1 MKETIPL
8 SRIHLILS
16 SLFIFGQTT
25 LAENKS
31 GWIEIFN
38 GEDLTGWKANILPES
53 FTVEDGLLKAHC
65 KDPAKCKSH
74 LFFVGDKGDEFVLFK
89 NFEFEASV
97 LCEANSN
104 SGVFIHTDEE
114 IRDDKHHLKNGYEV
128 QINSKAREKRK
139 TGSLYEIVD
148 LDDSPVQEATWFKLN
163 IKVINKR
170 ITVSINGTQLIDY
183 AEPENPERSEKRL
196 GRVLRP
202 EGGAIAL
209 QGHDPDSIV
218 YFKDIRIRRL

>member
-1 MKETIPL
+1 MRLTLKLCLFLLLTT
-8 SRIHLILS
+8 SLIGGEAKWQ
-16 SLFIFGQTT
+16 SLFNGKD
-25 LAENKS
+25 LS
-31 GWIEIFN
+31 GWE
-38 GEDLTGWKANILPES
+38 ANILPES

-65 KDPAKCKSH
+65 IDPAKRKSH
-74 LFFVGDKGDEFVLFK
+74 LFFVGNPGNEFVLFK

-97 LCEANSN
+97 LCEADSN
-104 SGVFIHTDEE
+104 SGVFFHTDAE

-128 QINSKAREKRK
+128 QINSKAKEKRK

-148 LDDSPVQEATWFKLN
+148 LAESPAKEAEWFKLN
-163 IKVINKR
+163 IKVVDKQ
-170 ITVSINGTQLIDY
+170 ITVSINGIELVDY
-183 AEPENPERSEKRL
+183 TEAEHPERSEKRL

-218 YFKDIRIRRL
+218 YFKDIRVRRL